1 MLFRSSLSIIC
12 SIKFLETVSFSII
25 SSLFFKNEVYLTYYM
40 MYDSDA
46 SIKSPGILYYS
57 ILFTV
62 FQLFTKQKKKRLH
75 PGSFASFSCLL
86 PVFPE
91 ICFSKACRRLIFLF
105 ISLTCDDQDDNRHNI
120 RKHFYK
126 LLCCP
131 VQSR

>member
-1 MLFRSSLSIIC
+1 
-12 SIKFLETVSFSII
+12 
-25 SSLFFKNEVYLTYYM
+25 

-46 SIKSPGILYYS
+46 SIKSPDILYYS

-62 FQLFTKQKKKRLH
+62 FQLFTKQKR
-75 PGSFASFSCLL
+75 SDCTQAASLPFPAVL
-86 PVFPE
+86 PVLAE
-91 ICFSKACRRLIFLF
+91 ICLSKACRRLIFLF

-131 VQSR
+131 V